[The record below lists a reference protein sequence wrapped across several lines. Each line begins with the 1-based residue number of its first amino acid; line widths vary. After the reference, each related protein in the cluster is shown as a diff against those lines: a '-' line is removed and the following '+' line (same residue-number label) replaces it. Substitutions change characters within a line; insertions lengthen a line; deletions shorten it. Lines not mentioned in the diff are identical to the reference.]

1 MTRAHECKKR
11 GWRRGE
17 DGGRTGGG
25 HVICVCSFHYTC
37 PSDCAAP
44 PSIPC
49 LIIST
54 AWPGLCL
61 PSSVLTT
68 GTAAAP
74 QRHLPALMSP
84 YLTPLALGSGFGPPP
99 RPPPSPPPACPLIYC
114 TPSGCQAEGTELQQ
128 QKGRWSGAAE
138 WEGVGVVIVPFLCA
152 LSVFIYDI
160 PSMTGAT
167 D

>member
-1 MTRAHECKKR
+1 MRASAKKR
-11 GWRRGE
+11 VAGGGGE
-17 DGGRTGGG
+17 GGG

-54 AWPGLCL
+54 AWSGLCL

-68 GTAAAP
+68 GAAAAP
-74 QRHLPALMSP
+74 QRHLPTLMSP

-99 RPPPSPPPACPLIYC
+99 DPPPSPPPACPLIYC
-114 TPSGCQAEGTELQQ
+114 APSGCQAEGTSCSSR
-128 QKGRWSGAAE
+128 KGG
-138 WEGVGVVIVPFLCA
+138 GVGRLSRRVWGWSLFPFSPHC
-152 LSVFIYDI
+152 LSLF
-160 PSMTGAT
+160 MTSPA
-167 D
+167 